1 MFMVLDTV
9 PENFPPISEHEAQ
22 DGLNVIS
29 APKIANDKNTVASIG
44 VLACIE
50 KISPTPDDK
59 KPMIAV
65 MVLDL
70 NLNPFSYILSTKKPA
85 LRLPNA
91 PKISG
96 IDDKVDAY
104 TKSRSNLVF
113 IYGNNQ
119 VRQKKKV
126 KLLAKY

>member
-9 PENFPPISEHEAQ
+9 PENFPPMSEQEAQ

-29 APKIANDKNTVASIG
+29 APKITNDKNTVASIG
-44 VLACIE
+44 VFACIE
-50 KISPTPDDK
+50 NINPTPEAK
-59 KPMIAV
+59 KPIIAV

-70 NLNPFSYILSTKKPA
+70 NLNPFLYNLSTKKPA
-85 LRLPNA
+85 QRLPIA

-96 IDDKVDAY
+96 IDDKVEAY
-104 TKSRSNLVF
+104 TKSRSNSVF